1 LYAGLRLAVRR
12 DLAALR
18 TEDERFRSGRGGGL
32 FTAAHIAAAL
42 DDTGQLR
49 YYTVPVLLQLLEVF
63 AATRAH
69 GAGETN
75 VFLGADCAVRLD
87 PMTVDKGRAAAEKYR
102 DVLIYLDD
110 VPAKGDTDT
119 TVYDQCL
126 FLRDLI
132 RCLALPCLLS
142 GTESALL
149 WEVPVVHGS
158 RCEGRDRWAWLLT
171 RLPATRLDVPPARL
185 SDYEKHLLS
194 STRPSFANWF
204 VECSGDLPASAA
216 DPAASESGEAG
227 PILMTPD
234 TLSRMKH
241 KICTAK
247 LDGTPTADAWLRASA
262 VLVFADSLGA
272 SGEAQVGEKR
282 AAPAPG
288 PPETPKKQKLRGLGD
303 DLQQHPLLI
312 GKHFAQLQVPAQLV
326 DEHGMSLLYFEGRTV
341 TKSDHDYFFMQ
352 AAFETCAV
360 DPLLYLACLRG
371 GLTCR
376 GTSTTAEELTQVPS
390 SYALCTLRLP
400 TSTGYG
406 HAKFADGAGLE
417 ARCVAACVM
426 AAHRYTSF
434 AGTPF
439 FRWLA
444 LVVAELS
451 AEPHFD
457 ETEIADI
464 PQELRAALQEALVPL
479 LSPPNCSW
487 GQQSMLS
494 EINFGNLSWYSV
506 QGQSEGE
513 GQFPL
518 SQYEHMVARAYT
530 FRGAQHKE
538 GHPSGGAD
546 AVVVTMKL
554 CACSVCLLIG
564 AGLSA
569 WPETCIEAAAPG
581 AALYRMTTKG
591 SIDRVTSQ
599 VPAEEGSCGQKVL
612 IALVLKQLHPSKPT
626 FTAGHL
632 LK

>member
-42 DDTGQLR
+42 DDTGHLR

-87 PMTVDKGRAAAEKYR
+87 PMTVDDGRAAAEKNR

-158 RCEGRDRWAWLLT
+158 RCEGRDPWAWLLS
-171 RLPATRLDVPPARL
+171 RLPTTQLDVPPARL
-185 SDYEKHLLS
+185 SDYEQHLLS

-204 VECSGDLPASAA
+204 VECSGGLPASAA
-216 DPAASESGEAG
+216 DPATPERGE
-227 PILMTPD
+227 PCHTLMTPD

-272 SGEAQVGEKR
+272 SGDAQVGAKR
-282 AAPAPG
+282 AAPPPG
-288 PPETPKKQKLRGLGD
+288 QPETPKKQKLRGLGD

-371 GLTCR
+371 GLLCR
-376 GTSTTAEELTQVPS
+376 GTGTTAEELTQVPS

-400 TSTGYG
+400 TGNCYSQMKY
-406 HAKFADGAGLE
+406 ADAAGLE
-417 ARCVAACVM
+417 ARCAAACVL

-444 LVVAELS
+444 LVVAELN
-451 AEPHFD
+451 AKPNFQ
-457 ETEIADI
+457 ETEITDI
-464 PQELRAALQEALVPL
+464 PQGLRASLQEALVPL
-479 LSPPNCSW
+479 LSPPNCPW

-494 EINFGNLSWYSV
+494 EINFGNLSWYGV

-518 SQYEHMVARAYT
+518 SQDEHMVARAYT
-530 FRGAQHKE
+530 SPGAQRKAA
-538 GHPSGGAD
+538 HPSSGAD
-546 AVVVTMKL
+546 TVVTTMKL
-554 CACSVCLLIG
+554 AACSVCLLVG
-564 AGLSA
+564 ADLSA
-569 WPETCIEAAAPG
+569 WPEASVQAVTPG
-581 AALYRMTTKG
+581 AALYRTTTRA
-591 SIDRVTSQ
+591 SIERVSSVDSAAGAT
-599 VPAEEGSCGQKVL
+599 CGRKVL
-612 IALVLKQLHPSKPT
+612 IALDLKQLHQSK
-626 FTAGHL
+626 
-632 LK
+632 